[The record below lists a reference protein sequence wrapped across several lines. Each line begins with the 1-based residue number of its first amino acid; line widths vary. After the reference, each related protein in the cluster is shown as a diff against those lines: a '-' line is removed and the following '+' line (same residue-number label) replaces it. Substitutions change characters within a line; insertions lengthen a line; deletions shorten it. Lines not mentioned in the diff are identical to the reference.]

1 MSITARVVYVYVCSE
16 PPKVEEPEE
25 WKEQQLS
32 TVELYIQTHN
42 KNPVEMVSLKTAV
55 SQSLHVLLLN
65 LHPPHLFRPVR
76 LSWQRLNDS
85 LMICA
90 EPDNFTVGEFI
101 TVG

>member
-1 MSITARVVYVYVCSE
+1 MSITARVYVCSE

-65 LHPPHLFRPVR
+65 LHPLTSSVLFVCP
-76 LSWQRLNDS
+76 SS
-85 LMICA
+85 A
-90 EPDNFTVGEFI
+90 STTP
-101 TVG
+101 